1 MKYCTV
7 SPHTRA
13 GRLGFLHAIEFRIAS
28 RDHSTL
34 WRRVQRF
41 ERDEKDRMDSLQYSL
56 RYWFGGTIEQVR
68 DFIYN
73 YAEGTTEELINQYK
87 TWIKSLPENDLPY

>member
-41 ERDEKDRMDSLQYSL
+41 ERAVVA
-56 RYWFGGTIEQVR
+56 RYGRGFQLHWQRTQLNRRWMVYTTNHGRTIRFCFRTAQ
-68 DFIYN
+68 DQLLAGMLY
-73 YAEGTTEELINQYK
+73 Q
-87 TWIKSLPENDLPY
+87 